1 MNNNELVAWLPI
13 GISFIALLLSG
24 WQFFCERMRCRKEAT
39 IHAFDQL
46 ETSTDVLFLFKQNK
60 EDVDSLVKI
69 KEADK
74 DAQSDEWESLSKAL
88 PLIEHFA
95 VGINSKIY
103 DKATLNRMAGNQII
117 STYLAC
123 EELIKY
129 KRTGW
134 GKGKNYAEFEKMAK
148 DLLCYRKRHGQSTP

>member
-1 MNNNELVAWLPI
+1 MEFDIILDFLPI
-13 GISFIALLLSG
+13 VLSALAFFFSV
-24 WQFFCERMRCRKEAT
+24 WQFFTERSRCRKEAT

-46 ETSTDVLFLFKQNK
+46 ETSEDILFLFKQKK
-60 EDVDSLVKI
+60 EDIDLLVKA

-74 DAQSDEWESLSKAL
+74 DFENDALDRLSKAL

-95 VGINSKIY
+95 VGINSNIY
-103 DKATLNRMAGNQII
+103 DKVTLNKMAGNQII

-123 EELIKY
+123 GELIKY

-148 DLLCYRKRHGQSTP
+148 DLLCYRKKHGQSTP